1 MGNWKLTR
9 AQEPTAL
16 SAQARREM
24 RNGQPAGLSRRQLI
38 RRSVGAGVGLWLL
51 EVGAGTIGFLWPN
64 LSRGFGGEIQVPH
77 NVFRVFQAHDLDG
90 TVLGD
95 WNVQSDGTRHRA
107 VYRLCSVEPGV
118 IGFVISQDSQV
129 RMIAN
134 VEDSVMFWMHSTV

>member
-1 MGNWKLTR
+1 MVLD
-9 AQEPTAL
+9 Q
-16 SAQARREM
+16 
-24 RNGQPAGLSRRQLI
+24 
-38 RRSVGAGVGLWLL
+38 GVRVL
-51 EVGAGTIGFLWPN
+51 
-64 LSRGFGGEIQVPH
+64 GFGGEIQVPH

-90 TVLGD
+90 TALGD

-134 VEDSVMFWMHSTV
+134 VEDSVMFWMHSMV